1 MGTDGS
7 VWSAKSASSATSRK
21 MRRIYCSVIDATV
34 DFTLIVWVL
43 RLFRKAH
50 GHANRAVHLKMN
62 TKPESWIIKIKRKQ
76 RKMVRPVKTSLKK
89 RKRKSVD
96 QRKTSRLRKRRRL
109 KNRQRKKPLRNL
121 VGSRK
126 HERM

>member
-34 DFTLIVWVL
+34 DFTLIVSVL

-76 RKMVRPVKTSLKK
+76 RKMVRPVKTKEKK
-89 RKRKSVD
+89 KIGRPKKNVETPKKEKVKKSP
-96 QRKTSRLRKRRRL
+96 
-109 KNRQRKKPLRNL
+109 KKETTTK
-121 VGSRK
+121 S
-126 HERM
+126 